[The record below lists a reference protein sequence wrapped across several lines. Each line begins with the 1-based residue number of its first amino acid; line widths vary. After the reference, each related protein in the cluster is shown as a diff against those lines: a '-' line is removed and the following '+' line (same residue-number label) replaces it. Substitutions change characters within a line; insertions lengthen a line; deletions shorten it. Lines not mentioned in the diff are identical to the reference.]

1 MNNIEVIKVIHN
13 PSLKKKVC
21 GYARVS
27 TADEHQDSSYRL
39 QISELEKSIRANPN
53 YEFVGIF
60 KDRKSAK
67 SIEKRGEFNAMIEL
81 ATLGEI
87 DVIVTKSVTRFAR
100 NLIDTINVT
109 RSLKNHGVEV
119 IFQKENISS
128 SDPSIELY
136 LNILAM
142 HAEEELRNISENT
155 NWSIQRKIKNGG
167 NLTTYLYGYDIKG
180 ESWTIKPKEAKVVRL
195 IFEMYVDEI
204 SYRKIC
210 DRLYSLGV
218 KTATGK
224 DRWTIGTLQQTVQ
237 NEKYAGHMAL
247 CKSFIHDGSRI
258 RSSNL
263 VKTTNTIYN
272 HHVPIISQDLFDK
285 AIALRE
291 SRTKNNRDV
300 FVPYKERVSIY
311 HHFVYSIQNNNYL
324 SYVVEKPKGKY
335 EIPTLFCYT
344 THKTNRVMITVKNL
358 FAILNDGLNK
368 LSKLFNDSFENPF
381 APIIINALLTCENE
395 LSINQDNKAE
405 LLKEK
410 VNLLDAKRKIASH
423 TKMIKTFKSM
433 EDINSFKSLIRN
445 VEIMDPTNIRINLSL
460 VSSNYVNKLILESS
474 ITLRVGNGNK
484 DINFF
489 IYV

>member
-1 MNNIEVIKVIHN
+1 MNNVEVIKVIHN

-39 QISELEKSIRANPN
+39 QVSELEKSIRANPS
-53 YEFVGIF
+53 YEFVGVF

-87 DVIVTKSVTRFAR
+87 DVIITKSVTRFAR

-109 RSLKNHGVEV
+109 RSLKNIGVDV

-128 SDPSIELY
+128 TDPSVELY

-155 NWSIQRKIKNGG
+155 NWSIQRKMRNGG
-167 NLTTYLYGYDIKG
+167 NFTTYLYGYDIKG
-180 ESWTIKPKEAKVVRL
+180 ESWNIKPKEANVIRL
-195 IFEMYVDEI
+195 IFEMYVEGISYKEI
-204 SYRKIC
+204 SEK
-210 DRLYSLGV
+210 LYSLGV

-247 CKSFIHDGSRI
+247 CKTFIHDGSRI
-258 RSSNL
+258 RSKNL
-263 VKTTNTIYN
+263 VKKSNTIYN
-272 HHVPIISQDLFDK
+272 HHVPIIPQELFDK
-285 AIALRE
+285 AISLRE
-291 SRTKNNRDV
+291 SRTRNTLDT
-300 FVPYKERVSIY
+300 FVPYTERVSIY
-311 HHFVYSIQNNNYL
+311 HHFVYSIQNESYL
-324 SYVVEKPKGKY
+324 SYVVEKPKSKY
-335 EIPTLFCYT
+335 EIPTLFCYNN
-344 THKTNRVMITVKNL
+344 KRTNRVMITIKNL
-358 FAILNDGLNK
+358 FAILNDGLSK
-368 LSKLFNDSFENPF
+368 LSRLIIDSLDNPF
-381 APIIINALLTCENE
+381 APIINSALDNCEYE
-395 LSINQDNKAE
+395 LSIAHDNKAT

-410 VNLLDAKRKIASH
+410 VNLLEAKKRIASH
-423 TKMIKTFKSM
+423 TKMIKAFKDM
-433 EDINSFKSLIRN
+433 EHIDQFKSLVRN
-445 VEIMDPTNIRINLSL
+445 VEIIDSTNIKINLAL
-460 VSSNYVNKLILESS
+460 VSSNYINKLILKSS

-484 DINFF
+484 DIIFF

>member
-27 TADEHQDSSYRL
+27 TADEHQDSSYRM
-39 QISELEKSIRANPN
+39 QIFELEKSIRANPN
-53 YEFVGIF
+53 YEFIGVF

-128 SDPSIELY
+128 SDSSIELY
-136 LNILAM
+136 MNILAM

-180 ESWTIKPKEAKVVRL
+180 ETWTIKPKEANVVRL
-195 IFEMYVDEI
+195 IFEMYVEGI
-204 SYRKIC
+204 SYKKISEK
-210 DRLYSLGV
+210 LYSLRI

-224 DRWTIGTLQQTVQ
+224 DRWSIGTLQQTVQ

-247 CKSFIHDGSRI
+247 CKTFVHDGSRL
-258 RSSNL
+258 RSRNL
-263 VKTTNTIYN
+263 VKKSNTIYN
-272 HHVPIISQDLFDK
+272 HHEPIISQDLFDK
-285 AIALRE
+285 AISLRE
-291 SRTKNNRDV
+291 SRTRNSLTT

-311 HHFVYSIQNNNYL
+311 HRFVYSIQNSSYL
-324 SYVVEKPKGKY
+324 TYVVEKPKGKY
-335 EIPTLFCYT
+335 EIPTLFCYSVN
-344 THKTNRVMITVKNL
+344 KTNRVMITIKNL

-368 LSKLFNDSFENPF
+368 LSKLFNDAFENPLT
-381 APIIINALLTCENE
+381 PIINDALYSCENE
-395 LSINQDNKAE
+395 LKDNYKNKAE

-410 VNLLDAKRKIASH
+410 VHLLEAKRKIASY
-423 TKMIKTFKSM
+423 TKMIK
-433 EDINSFKSLIRN
+433 SFKDMDNIDSFKTLVRN
-445 VEIMDPTNIRINLSL
+445 VEIINPTNIRINLGL
-460 VSSNYVNKLILESS
+460 VSSNYVNKRILKSS

-484 DINFF
+484 DIIFF
-489 IYV
+489 IYI